1 MPNDMQ
7 PGLNK
12 NVLLLESLTPD
23 TEQVLHNHVQVFKAL
38 SPTSGGEV
46 AVRQPVHAIITRGLG
61 AVNAELIKHCHGLE
75 IIARAGV
82 GLDNVDVEFATAQGI
97 KVINAP
103 GSNADTVAEHTLAL
117 MLALQRRL
125 YTSIE
130 AVKDNRWDYRKSYGG
145 DEIRGKILGI
155 LGMGNIGRRVAQLA
169 QAFGMDI
176 WYASQK
182 PADVPY
188 NLVSFKKL
196 LVQADIIS
204 LHLPLTSQT
213 RNLLNRASIAQLQP
227 HTLIINTSR
236 GEVIDQQALTEA
248 LLDKKIGGFAAD
260 VLIQEPPAVDD
271 VLLKLDNVLV
281 TPHSASLTGRTYHQM
296 CLLTVQNTLSLLR
309 SEAIDEKYIFNRQ
322 HLGGF

>member
-23 TEQVLHNHVQVFKAL
+23 TEQVLHNHVQVFKVL

-61 AVNAELIKHCHGLE
+61 AVNAELIKQCHGLE

-145 DEIRGKILGI
+145 DEIHGKILGI

-271 VLLKLDNVLV
+271 VV
-281 TPHSASLTGRTYHQM
+281 
-296 CLLTVQNTLSLLR
+296 
-309 SEAIDEKYIFNRQ
+309 
-322 HLGGF
+322 